1 MAGRDEDSSEFFVFF
16 SIMLKI
22 VEREG
27 ELYVLV
33 REMFKANE
41 V

>member
-1 MAGRDEDSSEFFVFF
+1 VAGRDEDSSEFFVFF

-22 VEREG
+22 VERG
-27 ELYVLV
+27 GKLYVLV
-33 REMFKANE
+33 REIFEANE